1 MISLKQSVSEL
12 DRMAALQRAALDC
25 HQGAVQLMADY
36 AIEISAD
43 LAIRY
48 REQINL
54 LSKRF
59 KVAEGPAAMAEAQR
73 ELAEEARVYYEE
85 TTHRVGRL
93 REDFGSAAR
102 ALSELVSS
110 ITSNN
115 DDHEKLL
122 EDELGELAH
131 LAIMADAAELRQGLQ
146 KTTARLTEYVK
157 RIRADNRFVVA
168 QLRDEIRT
176 LQDQVQSLE
185 HQTARPSADGEA
197 DLVNLA
203 DCATKWAEAG
213 RSFCGLFICLPVK
226 HGPRPQSSNAETPD
240 LRGAVEAAL
249 SAPAKIGN
257 WSDGVLCAL
266 AEVDKSTMLRVSK
279 NLQQGLAARS
289 GVVLRPPWT
298 SVPSGVVDFRSGDT
312 VPSFLHRANSLI
324 AALRASG

>member
-1 MISLKQSVSEL
+1 
-12 DRMAALQRAALDC
+12 MAAQQRAALDC
-25 HQGAVQLMADY
+25 HQGTVRLMGEYAV
-36 AIEISAD
+36 EISAD

-54 LSKRF
+54 LGQRF
-59 KVAEGPAAMAEAQR
+59 KAADGPEEMAEAQR
-73 ELAEEARVYYEE
+73 ELAEEARVYYKE

-131 LAIMADAAELRQGLQ
+131 LAMMADAAELRNGLQ

-185 HQTARPSADGEA
+185 HQTNRPPAGGGVGEIENLEDSAR
-197 DLVNLA
+197 
-203 DCATKWAEAG
+203 KWAEEG
-213 RSFCGLFICLPVK
+213 RAFCGLFICLPAK
-226 HGPRPQSSNAETPD
+226 NGPRAQGAAPEGPD
-240 LRGAVEAAL
+240 VRTIVEASL
-249 SAPAKIGN
+249 PPSAKMGP

-279 NLQQGLAARS
+279 NLQPTLAARN
-289 GVVLRPPWT
+289 GAVLRPPWT
-298 SVPSGVVDFRSGDT
+298 TMPSGVVDFRAGD
-312 VPSFLHRANSLI
+312 SLLNFLHRANSLI